1 MFLKNKTVHFPYI
14 AIVVAMFLISCNH
27 TRNHPGWSYMPD
39 MYYSEP
45 YDAYTANPN
54 FDDSLTMQGPLP
66 GTIARGQTPYPY
78 QAKSYEDQIRAG
90 MELINAVPASAE
102 AIAEGKVQYEFYCMN
117 CHGREGKGDGFL
129 YSGKLFPAKPTS
141 LVENFVQGKPD
152 GEIFHVITTG
162 SLSGLMG
169 AHGTQITSDNRW
181 KIIHYI
187 RELSRQ

>member
-1 MFLKNKTVHFPYI
+1 MAVTIKNASRI
-14 AIVVAMFLISCNH
+14 LLLIVVAVMIQACNH
-27 TRNHPGWSYMPD
+27 DRNHPGWSYMPD

-45 YDAYTANPN
+45 YDAYTANPK
-54 FDDSLTMQGPLP
+54 FTDSLTMQTPVK
-66 GTIARGQTPYPY
+66 GTISRGQMPYPY
-78 QAKSYEDQIRAG
+78 QVKSYTDQIRAG
-90 MELINAVPASAE
+90 AELTNPVPLTPSVL
-102 AIAEGKVQYEFYCMN
+102 AEGKAHYEIHCMA
-117 CHGREGKGDGFL
+117 CHGREGKGDGYL